1 MLSDIYYFFGIF
13 ILLSVIS
20 QLLKHN
26 EIFSL
31 SEWYEKFEKVTGKKA
46 TKTDFRKESEWN
58 LFISKNIL
66 LVIEGFWIIFGLITN
81 NWFIFVL
88 LIIYGKLI
96 GLFFGKAKYS
106 IIGKYIYFQY
116 FLLKSILY
124 VFMIIN
130 HFHLELDLWII
141 FRDFL
146 QFQ

>member
-20 QLLKHN
+20 QLLKYN

-46 TKTDFRKESEWN
+46 TKADFRKESEWN

-81 NWFIFVL
+81 NWFIFIL
-88 LIIYGKLI
+88 LIFYGKLI
-96 GLFFGKAKYS
+96 SLFFGRIKYS
-106 IIGKYIYFQY
+106 IVGKYIYFQY

-124 VFMIIN
+124 GFMIIN
-130 HFHLELDLWII
+130 HFHLKLDLW
-141 FRDFL
+141 FMFKDFL